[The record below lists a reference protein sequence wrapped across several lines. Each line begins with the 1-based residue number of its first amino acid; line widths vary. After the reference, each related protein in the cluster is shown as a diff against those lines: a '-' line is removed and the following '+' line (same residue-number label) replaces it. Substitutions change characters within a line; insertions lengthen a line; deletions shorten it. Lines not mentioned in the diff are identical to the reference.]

1 MFLFQNYF
9 RKNPRKINHFDVA
22 PPIEWTLK
30 VSCLL
35 VRVGV
40 NDLTWL
46 KYSPE
51 QKAERKACPLPLGGE
66 ARDTQPCCCLR
77 VNSTWGT
84 AVPTYWKSPSM
95 SSEPGTLLS

>member
-9 RKNPRKINHFDVA
+9 RKTPRKINHFDVA

-35 VRVGV
+35 VMVGV

-51 QKAERKACPLPLGGE
+51 HRAERKACPLPLRG
-66 ARDTQPCCCLR
+66 
-77 VNSTWGT
+77 
-84 AVPTYWKSPSM
+84 
-95 SSEPGTLLS
+95 EPGSHSPAAACM